1 MVDDDVV
8 NTVEGE
14 NSLKSRLKKMGVE
27 IVLFDESN
35 VTQGDIIF
43 YDSEQTYQHVLVAD
57 HMDEQGNWRVFGNS
71 SSANKIMEQPLYQ
84 GQTPAWIAKVS
95 TLNGAMNVQT
105 QRKEKLR
112 RRSRPSRSSTSTRK
126 IRRRK
131 NFWNSSPRKDFLK
144 PSTTPTSNPSI
155 FFNGMFDD
163 KDKFQNTPEN
173 RNAIITR
180 YGDEFKTWTANQNQ
194 QTQKPQQDNS
204 FDNGFS
210 LKQAVNL
217 IS

>member
-14 NSLKSRLKKMGVE
+14 NSLKSRLEKMGVE

-43 YDSEQTYQHVLVAD
+43 YDGEQTYQHVLVAD

-95 TLNGAMNVQT
+95 TLNGATNVQT

-155 FFNGMFDD
+155 FSTVCSTTKINSKTRPKIETLSLLATATNSKLGRQI
-163 KDKFQNTPEN
+163 KISKRKNHN
-173 RNAIITR
+173 KIIRST
-180 YGDEFKTWTANQNQ
+180 TAFRL
-194 QTQKPQQDNS
+194 S
-204 FDNGFS
+204 
-210 LKQAVNL
+210 KQ
-217 IS
+217 ST